1 MFDIDKWQEIL
12 ETIRKNKLRT
22 FLTAFSVLWGIF
34 MLVILLGVSQG
45 LQNGIESSFSD
56 DAINSIWVRSGKTS
70 MPYKGL
76 KSNRK
81 IQFTSEDYHHILN
94 SVKGIEYAS
103 ARETVWNAKVTYN
116 NEYNT
121 YPIRAVNPGHR
132 YIENTLMESGRFI
145 SEDDLLQKRKLA
157 VIGVDVAADLF
168 KNGED
173 PLGRYIE
180 VFGVPFKV
188 MGVFRDTGNDREQRY
203 IYVPLT
209 VGQQVFGDGED
220 IDMFVVTTGA
230 LPLARTEAMAD
241 EIENYLKMKYTV
253 APEDD
258 AAINIRNNNV
268 EFRKISDIMLGV
280 KVFVWII
287 GIFTIIAGVV
297 GVSNI
302 MSVVVKE
309 RTREIGVRKALGATP
324 FSVVS
329 LILQESVFI
338 TALAGYLGL
347 VLGVFTLEGVS
358 NMVGKQSMFERP
370 EVNFTIAVSTLVI
383 LVFAGAFAGLF
394 PAVRAARIKPIVA
407 LRDE

>member
-1 MFDIDKWQEIL
+1 
-12 ETIRKNKLRT
+12 
-22 FLTAFSVLWGIF
+22 
-34 MLVILLGVSQG
+34 
-45 LQNGIESSFSD
+45 
-56 DAINSIWVRSGKTS
+56 
-70 MPYKGL
+70 
-76 KSNRK
+76 
-81 IQFTSEDYHHILN
+81 
-94 SVKGIEYAS
+94 
-103 ARETVWNAKVTYN
+103 
-116 NEYNT
+116 
-121 YPIRAVNPGHR
+121 
-132 YIENTLMESGRFI
+132 
-145 SEDDLLQKRKLA
+145 
-157 VIGVDVAADLF
+157 
-168 KNGED
+168 
-173 PLGRYIE
+173 
-180 VFGVPFKV
+180 
-188 MGVFRDTGNDREQRY
+188 
-203 IYVPLT
+203 
-209 VGQQVFGDGED
+209 
-220 IDMFVVTTGA
+220 
-230 LPLARTEAMAD
+230 
-241 EIENYLKMKYTV
+241 
-253 APEDD
+253 
-258 AAINIRNNNV
+258 
-268 EFRKISDIMLGV
+268 MLGV